1 MAYIYEYIQHFY
13 NKSIRE
19 GIFYDLGSG
28 TGKPIVAMS
37 LMHRFKKLTGIEII
51 ENLIKLSKPI
61 KENYNKTIKDKFA
74 KNKKI
79 LTFDKPN
86 IIEFV
91 QGDFFKHNW
100 SDATI
105 IFANSTCFSID
116 MMNNIAEKANKE
128 CQSKTIIITFTKKL
142 NKLNKDWEIR
152 DGFRRLMTW
161 GIATIYVHRRK

>member
-1 MAYIYEYIQHFY
+1 MPDNIKVILFLFL
-13 NKSIRE
+13 KM
-19 GIFYDLGSG
+19 L
-28 TGKPIVAMS
+28 
-37 LMHRFKKLTGIEII
+37 EI
-51 ENLIKLSKPI
+51 KTV
-61 KENYNKTIKDKFA
+61 NKTVRIPKEKDKVTM
-74 KNKKI
+74 NM
-79 LTFDKPN
+79 FDKPN

-105 IFANSTCFSID
+105 IFANSTCFSIE